1 MRTRVEKEAE
11 VTELRERAARAN
23 ALILADYR
31 GLTVSDANDLRG
43 RLRAIGEGN
52 IEYRVTKNTLLRI
65 ALSGTDLQ
73 AIEPLLAGPTAV
85 ALAFDEPSV
94 LAKAL
99 VDYAKENE
107 KFEIKGGFIDGEV
120 VDLAEVRALAAL
132 PGKDEL
138 RSQLMSAIQAPMQ
151 NLTSTLYALLGNMR
165 NALEQ
170 RQNQLES

>member
-1 MRTRVEKEAE
+1 MRTRVEKETE

-73 AIEPLLAGPTAV
+73 GIEPLLAGPTAV

>member
-1 MRTRVEKEAE
+1 VDKEAE
-11 VTELRERAARAN
+11 VTALRERVSRAN

-43 RLRAIGEGN
+43 RLRALGEGN
-52 IEYRVTKNTLLRI
+52 IEYRVAKNTLLRI

-73 AIEPLLAGPTAV
+73 GIEPLLAGPTAV
-85 ALAFDEPSV
+85 ALAFEEPSV

-138 RSQLMSAIQAPMQ
+138 RAQLMAAILAPMQ
-151 NLTSTLYALLGNMR
+151 NLASTLYALLGNVR

>member
-11 VTELRERAARAN
+11 VTELRERASRAN

-52 IEYRVTKNTLLRI
+52 IEYRVAKNTLLRL

-73 AIEPLLAGPTAV
+73 GIEPLLAGPTAV
-85 ALAFDEPSV
+85 ALAFDEPEV

-151 NLTSTLYALLGNMR
+151 NLASTLYALLGNVR

>member
-107 KFEIKGGFIDGEV
+107 KFEIKGGFIAGEV

>member
-73 AIEPLLAGPTAV
+73 GIEPLLAGPTAV

>member
-11 VTELRERAARAN
+11 VTELRERASRAN

-43 RLRAIGEGN
+43 RLRALGEGN
-52 IEYRVTKNTLLRI
+52 IEYRITKNTLLRI

-73 AIEPLLAGPTAV
+73 GIEPLLVGPTAV
-85 ALAFDEPSV
+85 ALAFDEPWA

-151 NLTSTLYALLGNMR
+151 NLASTLYALLGNVR

>member
-1 MRTRVEKEAE
+1 MRTRVEKETE